1 MAIHTAILSL
11 LSAGGS
17 NDRMIGLDC
26 VQQDGL
32 EFCLYNHCTN
42 TIGLLSFSFPYKHI
56 KIRHDNYLHFITG
69 TNGSL
74 FEFRS
79 SRLFGQ

>member
-1 MAIHTAILSL
+1 MAIHTTILSL
-11 LSAGGS
+11 LSAGGL
-17 NDRMIGLDC
+17 MTGWLDSIVR

-42 TIGLLSFSFPYKHI
+42 TIALLSLSFP
-56 KIRHDNYLHFITG
+56 IRHNNNIHFITG